1 MTGNVVL
8 FCKKK
13 LLKCNHNYI
22 PNKNERFWGHLGQ
35 KTFCT
40 RVKITVF
47 PVPGHLAKFFSFL
60 YNNSSRFGPLG
71 QIAKN
76 YFEVSNLKHRQDHC
90 WCILVGIYHVL
101 KFKLREL
108 LLWRGCVIWAKWALY
123 CYFRAFRFKTGP
135 LSQKCTWQVCV
146 LCWFFGRSL
155 IYVFKKVW
163 HYALYTFVKSVQI
176 DELH

>member
-1 MTGNVVL
+1 MRDFEDIWGKKHFVL
-8 FCKKK
+8 GSRSQFFRFRVI
-13 LLKCNHNYI
+13 LPSFFLFYI
-22 PNKNERFWGHLGQ
+22 IILRD
-35 KTFCT
+35 
-40 RVKITVF
+40 
-47 PVPGHLAKFFSFL
+47 LA
-60 YNNSSRFGPLG
+60 RR
-71 QIAKN
+71 
-76 YFEVSNLKHRQDHC
+76 EVSNLNYRQDHC